1 MTFNPQPK
9 PGKDRV
15 VNRKLL
21 TALKGIIAR
30 CEWPE
35 GCGCVGTDNLDAHH
49 IFGRGIGGGKRDDR
63 PDGVAILCSRHHNRG
78 PGENAH
84 DANWWNR
91 AGRERIQAHVRA
103 TRSDME
109 RDAIAALVR
118 GKGNAF

>member
-1 MTFNPQPK
+1 MDFRPQPK

-21 TALKGIIAR
+21 TQLKAIIAR

-63 PDGVAILCSRHHNRG
+63 PDGVAILCHSHHNRG

-91 AGRERIQAHVRA
+91 AGQERIHAHILT
-103 TRSDME
+103 TRSNME
-109 RDAIAALVR
+109 REAIAALVQ
-118 GKGNAF
+118 GKGKAF